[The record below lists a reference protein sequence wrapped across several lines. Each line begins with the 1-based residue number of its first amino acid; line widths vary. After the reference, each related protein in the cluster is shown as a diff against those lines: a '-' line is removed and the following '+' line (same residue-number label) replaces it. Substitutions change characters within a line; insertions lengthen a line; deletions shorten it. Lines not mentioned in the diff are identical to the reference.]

1 MNEQK
6 LVQNAYAD
14 VIKDLFKTFVDN
26 WTLAK
31 TTNDAQRVKSAE
43 TVYSNA
49 LQLRKDA
56 LAKALSITP

>member
-6 LVQNAYAD
+6 LVENAHAD

-31 TTNDAQRVKSAE
+31 TANDAQRVKNAE
-43 TVYSNA
+43 IVYSNA

-56 LAKALSITP
+56 LAKALSLTP

>member
-31 TTNDAQRVKSAE
+31 TTNDAQRVKNAE

-56 LAKALSITP
+56 LAKALSLTP